1 MGGLDGIIFGSRLW
15 PADWAQR
22 DPCFVTD
29 SQVLSHP
36 AWRNSVNKNFVKW
49 PPPRQEEI
57 NGRMHDNQWKD
68 STLKTFPWFFWVWTR
83 NSQFSEKTRIF
94 YSFSFS
100 LSLWNKAVWVQG
112 WTAFMS
118 GLKHVSFH
126 IAFPWN
132 CTPEP

>member
-15 PADWAQR
+15 PADRAQR

-36 AWRNSVNKNFVKW
+36 VWRNSVNKNFVKW
-49 PPPRQEEI
+49 PGRNRRAHARQPMKRFNSKNVSLVFLSPDKKLTI
-57 NGRMHDNQWKD
+57 QR
-68 STLKTFPWFFWVWTR
+68 KTP
-83 NSQFSEKTRIF
+83 IF

-118 GLKHVSFH
+118 GPKHVSFH